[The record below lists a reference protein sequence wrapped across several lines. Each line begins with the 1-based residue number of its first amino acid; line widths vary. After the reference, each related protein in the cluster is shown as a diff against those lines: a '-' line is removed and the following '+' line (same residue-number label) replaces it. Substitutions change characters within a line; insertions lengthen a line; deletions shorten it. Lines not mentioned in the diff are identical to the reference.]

1 MQSEAKRTFKKLNL
15 VAVPR
20 PPGFVGLVAPPL
32 GYP

>member
-1 MQSEAKRTFKKLNL
+1 MQGEMQTIKNLNV
-15 VAVPR
+15 VAVPH